1 LLKNSLSLVVRMS
14 DHPADTSTEN
24 KESPKNNYRCLEL
37 AVPLLSFGGAFLAV
51 LFYISGTP
59 VDYRATILGCMF
71 ASWVLA
77 YLAWIRP
84 RKDIVA
90 LSTPIYSFIFFAVP
104 TDLFSTLVLEL
115 LYATSLTLLLVR
127 LKYRFGEP
135 GISLSDRKDLAEPL
149 RTYVAHTQATCTG
162 ITPETAHQAALV
174 FVRFAEGNYGEA
186 VRVAGGAAGQMEAA
200 GETCIILAFRIV
212 KEHAS
217 ILDTSSPRPQTF
229 LTFAPD
235 DTGQLAKTGP
245 VSGGEMEFDMVLDN
259 ALLLLYSVAWTA
271 SERDR
276 AHLLVCQPFAQK
288 LLSEV

>member
-1 LLKNSLSLVVRMS
+1 MS
-14 DHPADTSTEN
+14 DIAADITLKEN
-24 KESPKNNYRCLEL
+24 EESSKKNYRWLEL

-51 LFYISGTP
+51 FFYFSGTP
-59 VDYRATILGCMF
+59 VDYRATILGCML

-90 LSTPIYSFIFFAVP
+90 LSTPVYSFIFFAVP
-104 TDLFSTLVLEL
+104 TDLSSTLVLEL

-149 RTYVAHTQATCTG
+149 RTYVTNTQATCEG
-162 ITPETAHQAALV
+162 ITTETAHNAALV
-174 FVRFAEGNYGEA
+174 FVRFAEGNYGDA
-186 VRVAGGAAGQMEAA
+186 VRVAGTAAGQMEDV
-200 GETCIILAFRIV
+200 GEAPCIVRAFRIV
-212 KEHAS
+212 REHAS
-217 ILDTSSPRPQTF
+217 LLDTSSPRPQTF
-229 LTFAPD
+229 LTFTPD
-235 DTGQLAKTGP
+235 DTAQLAKTGP
-245 VSGGEMEFDMVLDN
+245 FSSGDKEFDMALDN
-259 ALLLLYSVAWTA
+259 ALLLIFSVAWTA

-288 LLSEV
+288 LLNEV

>member
-1 LLKNSLSLVVRMS
+1 MS
-14 DHPADTSTEN
+14 EHPADTLKATE
-24 KESPKNNYRCLEL
+24 EYSKNNYHWLEL

-51 LFYISGTP
+51 LFYISSTP

-104 TDLFSTLVLEL
+104 TDLSSTLVLEL

-149 RTYVAHTQATCTG
+149 RTYVAKTQLTCAG
-162 ITPETAHQAALV
+162 ITPEAAHQAALL

-186 VRVAGGAAGQMEAA
+186 VRVAGAAAGQMENT
-200 GETCIILAFRIV
+200 GEASCIVRAFSIV

-217 ILDTSSPRPQTF
+217 LLDTSSPRPQTF
-229 LTFAPD
+229 LTFSHD
-235 DTGQLAKTGP
+235 DAGQLAKTGP
-245 VSGGEMEFDMVLDN
+245 FSGGDKEFDTALDN
-259 ALLLLYSVAWTA
+259 ALLLIFSVAWTA

-288 LLSEV
+288 LLNEV

>member
-1 LLKNSLSLVVRMS
+1 MS
-14 DHPADTSTEN
+14 DIPEDTVKKNE
-24 KESPKNNYRCLEL
+24 EYPKNTYRWLEL

-51 LFYISGTP
+51 LFYTSGTP
-59 VDYRATILGCMF
+59 VDYRATILGCLL

-104 TDLFSTLVLEL
+104 TDLSSTLVLEL
-115 LYATSLTLLLVR
+115 LYATSLTILLAR
-127 LKYRFGEP
+127 LKLRFGEP
-135 GISLSDRKDLAEPL
+135 GISLSERKDLAEPL
-149 RTYVAHTQATCTG
+149 RTYVVHTQASCAG
-162 ITPETAHQAALV
+162 IVPETAHQAALV

-186 VRVAGGAAGQMEAA
+186 VRIAGTAAGQIEDD
-200 GETCIILAFRIV
+200 GESSCIVRAFGII

-217 ILDTSSPRPQTF
+217 LLDTSTPPPQTF
-229 LTFAPD
+229 LTFSPD
-235 DTGQLAKTGP
+235 DAGQLAKTGT
-245 VSGGEMEFDMVLDN
+245 VSPGDKEFDRILDN
-259 ALLLLYSVAWTA
+259 ALLLIFSIAWTA

-276 AHLLVCQPFAQK
+276 THLLKCQPFAQK

>member
-1 LLKNSLSLVVRMS
+1 MSELPTDTLK
-14 DHPADTSTEN
+14 ATE
-24 KESPKNNYRCLEL
+24 ESPKNNYRWLEL
-37 AVPLLSFGGAFLAV
+37 AVPILSFGGAFLAV
-51 LFYISGTP
+51 FFSVSGTP

-135 GISLSDRKDLAEPL
+135 GVSLSDRKDLAEPL
-149 RTYVAHTQATCTG
+149 RTYVAHTQTTCMG
-162 ITPETAHQAALV
+162 IMPETAHQAALV
-174 FVRFAEGNYGEA
+174 FVRFAEGNYGEV

-200 GETCIILAFRIV
+200 GETSCILRAFRII

-217 ILDTSSPRPQTF
+217 LLDTSSPRPQTF

-235 DTGQLAKTGP
+235 DAGQLAKTGS
-245 VSGGEMEFDMVLDN
+245 VSPGDKEFDTALDN
-259 ALLLLYSVAWTA
+259 ALLLIFSVAWTG